1 MEKQFI
7 RIKYNNMYLSAN
19 FAGFTK
25 DKHMALIEPNLLD
38 HKLSLL
44 DSPESAEI
52 EHVEVELKPCIVG
65 TLEFNPDDTYRLGSV
80 NGYIVYQT
88 KKYIWTI
95 QVNEFTSKLV
105 NIEKHKKEHVNTRC
119 LKTGKGYKLI

>member
-1 MEKQFI
+1 MKKTFF

-25 DKHMALIEPNLLD
+25 DKHKALIEPNLLD

-44 DSPESAEI
+44 DDPENVKI
-52 EHVEVELKPCIVG
+52 EGVEVDLIPCSVG
-65 TLEFNPDDTYRLGSV
+65 ILEFNPDDTYRLG
-80 NGYIVYQT
+80 NCEGYIVHQT
-88 KKYIWTI
+88 NKFVWTI
-95 QVNEFTSKLV
+95 NYNIATNSYY

-119 LKTGKGYKLI
+119 FKTGKGYKLI